1 MTEAITSYAGSLLI
15 VGLIVCYVTGVPT
28 PAQLKQYS
36 QARYSSHC
44 LDASTSSHEFFI
56 NLWHTNRF
64 IFASAIL
71 VHGNLFRI
79 RLQCHSRS
87 VNSLCP
93 R

>member
-1 MTEAITSYAGSLLI
+1 MTEAITSYAGSLVV
-15 VGLIVCYVTGVPT
+15 VGSNSLLRGRCADAS
-28 PAQLKQYS
+28 PAQTIFPS
-36 QARYSSHC
+36 AIQAIAWMLPPHH
-44 LDASTSSHEFFI
+44 TSFFI

-79 RLQCHSRS
+79 RLQCHRRS

-93 R
+93 H